1 MTWQAMS
8 NTDQQDKQLK
18 DKIANFYDQSSPLW
32 EDIWGEHMHMG
43 HYGKEG
49 DEDKSDAQ
57 AQIDMVDRLLDWG
70 EVTAPT
76 RVLDVGCGVGGS
88 SRHIARRFPGAKV
101 TGVTLRFVCV
111 HVCMHV
117 CVCVCVSVCV
127 CMYLFVY
134 THTCTQAHVYACVC
148 VDTYTCTHAHT
159 HITHTHTHT
168 HTHTQTHSPIQCEH
182 ARARSEAAG
191 LSETT
196 SFQVADALNL
206 PYEDETF
213 DLLWSMESGEHM
225 PNKVELYIRVY
236 IRFSS
241 CTCIYSLRSKMV
253 LGVWGTHA

>member
-1 MTWQAMS
+1 MS
-8 NTDQQDKQLK
+8 NTELQDKQLK

-49 DEDKSDAQ
+49 DENKSDAQ

-88 SRHIARRFPGAKV
+88 SRHIARRFPGASV

-111 HVCMHV
+111 CM
-117 CVCVCVSVCV
+117 CVCVCVLCARVCV
-127 CMYLFVY
+127 CVHPHAR
-134 THTCTQAHVYACVC
+134 THP
-148 VDTYTCTHAHT
+148 HARA
-159 HITHTHTHT
+159 HTHTH
-168 HTHTQTHSPIQCEH
+168 SLIQCEH

-191 LSETT
+191 MSDTT

-206 PYEDETF
+206 PFDDATF

-225 PNKVELYIRVY
+225 PNKV
-236 IRFSS
+236 
-241 CTCIYSLRSKMV
+241 
-253 LGVWGTHA
+253 